1 MFDVDKIAVMIP
13 IIALLIPVI
22 AILTKHQQ
30 RMAELIHGGEQNRQS
45 SQEILAL
52 RHEIAELRSLVHQ
65 QSIAVDN
72 LVSRSVVLPSET
84 VEQRLR

>member
-1 MFDVDKIAVMIP
+1 MFPVENVAIMIP
-13 IIALLIPVI
+13 ILALMIPVV

-45 SQEILAL
+45 SQEMLAL
-52 RHEIAELRSLVHQ
+52 RHEIAELRNLVHQ

>member
-1 MFDVDKIAVMIP
+1 MFPVENVAIMIP
-13 IIALLIPVI
+13 ILALLIPVV

-45 SQEILAL
+45 SQEMHAL

>member
-1 MFDVDKIAVMIP
+1 MFDVDKIAIMIP

-22 AILTKHQQ
+22 AILTTHQ
-30 RMAELIHGGEQNRQS
+30 RKMAELIHGGTQNRQS

>member
-1 MFDVDKIAVMIP
+1 MFPVENVAIMIP
-13 IIALLIPVI
+13 ILALLIPVV

-45 SQEILAL
+45 SQEMLAL

>member
-1 MFDVDKIAVMIP
+1 MFPVENVAIMIP
-13 IIALLIPVI
+13 ILALLIPVV

-30 RMAELIHGGEQNRQS
+30 RMAELIHGGDQNRQS